1 MFSEYNLYKTC
12 LSELPNRKILINTLN
27 AHSYNVSLKNKLFR
41 QALLASDILLPDGI
55 GVVWAE
61 SIINQNKIKKI
72 AGEDIF
78 KFEMKRLNTKGGSC
92 FFLGSSQDVLNKI
105 LQRAETEYP
114 NIKIGCYSPP
124 YKSKF
129 TEADTKLML
138 ENVNDFDPMTLFIGM
153 TAPKQEIWAYENFKK
168 ISADRLISVGAVFD
182 FYAGTIKRAPKW
194 LINLGLEWLY
204 RLIKEP
210 KRMWK
215 RYLIG
220 NVIFMFS
227 IIREKII
234 KS

>member
-1 MFSEYNLYKTC
+1 M
-12 LSELPNRKILINTLN
+12 
-27 AHSYNVSLKNKLFR
+27 H
-41 QALLASDILLPDGI
+41 
-55 GVVWAE
+55 
-61 SIINQNKIKKI
+61 NQQKKIKKI

-78 KFEMKRLNTKGGSC
+78 RFEMKRLNTKGGSC
-92 FFLGSSQDVLNKI
+92 FFLGSSQEVLNKI
-105 LQRAETEYP
+105 LERASAEYP
-114 NIKIGCYSPP
+114 NLKIGCYSPP
-124 YKSKF
+124 YKQKF
-129 TEADTKLML
+129 SELDTKLML
-138 ENVNDFDPMTLFIGM
+138 DNVNDFDPTTLFIGM

-168 ISADRLISVGAVFD
+168 ISADRLISIGAVFD